1 MVTDRTFAARNVAM
15 LREAQS
21 ALNVAFG
28 AILSA
33 YVGISLAEIDNHPFD
48 HHVLARFFLAVAVF
62 ILGLAVGN
70 SMILR
75 MEFRLGVTLMGMALA
90 AAVYAYHEA
99 SVLGFEGAILR
110 ILAGC
115 WVVALLGSNAVLTAI
130 NYLHHRKRT

>member
-1 MVTDRTFAARNVAM
+1 
-15 LREAQS
+15 
-21 ALNVAFG
+21 
-28 AILSA
+28 
-33 YVGISLAEIDNHPFD
+33 
-48 HHVLARFFLAVAVF
+48 VLVRFFLAVAVF

-75 MEFRLGVTLMGMALA
+75 MEFRLGLTLMGFALA
-90 AAVYAYHEA
+90 AAVYAYREA

-115 WVVALLGSNAVLTAI
+115 WVVALLGSNAALTAI

>member
-1 MVTDRTFAARNVAM
+1 M
-15 LREAQS
+15 LREAQA

-75 MEFRLGVTLMGMALA
+75 MEFRLGLTLMGIALA

-99 SVLGFEGAILR
+99 AVLGFEGAILR

-115 WVVALLGSNAVLTAI
+115 WVVALLGSNAALTAI

>member
-1 MVTDRTFAARNVAM
+1 M
-15 LREAQS
+15 LREAQA

-75 MEFRLGVTLMGMALA
+75 MEFRLGLTLMGFALV
-90 AAVYAYHEA
+90 AAVSASHEA

-115 WVVALLGSNAVLTAI
+115 WVVALLGSNAALTAI